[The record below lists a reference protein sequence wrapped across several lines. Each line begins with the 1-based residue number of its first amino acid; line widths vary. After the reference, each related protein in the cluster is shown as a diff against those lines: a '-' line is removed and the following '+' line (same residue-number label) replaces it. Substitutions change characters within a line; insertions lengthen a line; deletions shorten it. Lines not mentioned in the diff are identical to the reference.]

1 MKMKTNTKKA
11 YLNTLMMAITFA
23 EAGEYATAKG
33 MLEQVNQQRKRTETR
48 VEQRPALEL

>member
-1 MKMKTNTKKA
+1 MKTNTRKA

-23 EAGEYATAKG
+23 EAGEYETAKG
-33 MLEQVNQQRKRTETR
+33 MLEQTNQQRKRPETR